1 MVDRMDKRKPV
12 KLTRS
17 EKKAMRRTEKLAVK
31 LEKEQE
37 RADKIRRKKEAKR
50 AAREEKRRKKGSRK
64 SGLQRKDRKPTPNK
78 RIEKKHS
85 YSEQKSST
93 GKVRCTNVKRKQ
105 ERNISAQNS
114 IPYREMAKDGIC
126 RVQEKYYSKTIRF
139 YDINYQLAQ
148 NEDKNAIFENWCDFL
163 NYFDSTIHFQISFIN
178 HHSNMKEFES
188 VIQIQP
194 QNDAFDDV
202 RMEYAQMLRD
212 QLAKGNNGLVR
223 TKYITFGIEA
233 ENIREAKPKLER
245 IEADILNN
253 FKVLGVSAYPLNGEE
268 RLQILYETFNPEEKV
283 PFQFSYD
290 RILRSG
296 MGTKDFVAPTS
307 FVFKEGKTFQ
317 MGNTIGAASYLQIL
331 APELTDKML
340 AEFLDMNRNLIV
352 NLHIQSIDQ
361 MKAIKLVKNKVTDIN
376 RMKIEEQKKAVRA
389 GYDIDIIP
397 SDLNTYGGEAKR
409 LLEDLQSRNERMFL
423 VTVLFLNTA
432 KTKQE
437 LDNAVFQTAGIAQK
451 YNCSLRRLDYM
462 QEQGLM
468 SSIPLGMNMIPIKRA
483 LTTTSTAIF
492 VPFTTQELFMGGE
505 SLYYGLNAL
514 SNNMIMVDR
523 KKLKNPN
530 GLILGTPG
538 CFTGET
544 KLLLP
549 DGRKVSFLEL
559 LAKKEEVL
567 VNSFDFQKQELVKAR
582 GYDVRCTKE
591 VTELVE
597 VELENGETVRC
608 TPEHWFLTQSAGYVE
623 ACNLKVGAKF
633 IPEHEVK
640 AVRFLSLEEAVPVYD
655 ISVEGYQNFLLS
667 CGVVVHNSGK
677 SFAAKREIANVFFAT
692 QDDIIIGDP
701 EGEYYPLVHALG
713 GQVIHISPTS
723 HDYINPMDINLDYSD
738 DDNPLGF
745 KSDFILSLCEL
756 IMGSRN
762 GIEAEEKSVI
772 DRCLPLVY
780 QKYFENPIPENMPVL
795 GDLYDCLRK
804 QEEVQAQRIATALEI
819 YVNGSLN
826 VFNHHTNVELNNR
839 IVCFDIKDLGK
850 QLKKLG
856 ILIVQDQVWNRVTVN
871 RVAHKSTRYYI
882 DEFHLLLKE
891 EQTAAYSV
899 EIWKRFRK
907 WGGKQHI
914 ILKILQRS
922 IVYAVLIEAEGNN

>member
-1 MVDRMDKRKPV
+1 MVDRMDKGKPV

-50 AAREEKRRKKGSRK
+50 DAREEKRRKKGNRK

-78 RIEKKHS
+78 RTEKKHS

-93 GKVRCTNVKRKQ
+93 GKVSRTNVKRKQ

-178 HHSNMKEFES
+178 HHSNMMEFDS

-212 QLAKGNNGLVR
+212 QLAKGNNSLVR

-389 GYDIDIIP
+389 GYDMDIIP

-437 LDNAVFQTAGIAQK
+437 LDNAVFQTSRIAQK

-468 SSIPLGMNMIPIKRA
+468 SSVPLGMNMIPIKRA

-505 SLYYGLNAL
+505 FLYYGLNAL

-549 DGRKVSFLEL
+549 DGRKASFLEL
-559 LAKKEEVL
+559 LAEKEEVF
-567 VNSFDFQKQELVKAR
+567 VNSFDFQKQELIKAR

-608 TPEHWFLTQSAGYVE
+608 TPDHWFLTQSAGYVE
-623 ACNLKVGAKF
+623 ACNLKVGVKF

-640 AVRFLSLEEAVPVYD
+640 AVRFLNLEEAVPVYD

-780 QKYFENPIPENMPVL
+780 QKYFETPIPENMPVL

-856 ILIVQDQVWNRVTVN
+856 MLIVQDQVWNRVTVN
-871 RVAHKSTRYYI
+871 RIAHKSTRYYI

-907 WGGKQHI
+907 
-914 ILKILQRS
+914 
-922 IVYAVLIEAEGNN
+922 